1 MSSSENET
9 YMKLLT
15 LNLLALTALLLKH
28 MEEEEERYTR
38 YRVKGAPEK
47 KTPEEDKQEQREKAN
62 EKADTRREKT

>member
-38 YRVKGAPEK
+38 FKVKGTPEK
-47 KTPEEDKQEQREKAN
+47 RTPGEVKQEQREKAS
-62 EKADTRREKT
+62 EKADTGREKT

>member
-38 YRVKGAPEK
+38 FKVKGTPEK
-47 KTPEEDKQEQREKAN
+47 RTPGEVKQEQREKAT